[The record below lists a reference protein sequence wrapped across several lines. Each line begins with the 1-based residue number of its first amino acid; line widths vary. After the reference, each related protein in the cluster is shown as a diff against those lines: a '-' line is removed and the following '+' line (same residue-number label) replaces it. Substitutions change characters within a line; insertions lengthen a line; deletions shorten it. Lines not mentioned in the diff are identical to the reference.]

1 MKKMTIFR
9 IALTFAWFAIATGWA
24 VLYFMGKEVDASC
37 AFWPSALCF
46 FLYLDKVIDDTK
58 TNK

>member
-1 MKKMTIFR
+1 MTIFR
-9 IALTFAWFAIATGWA
+9 IALAFAWFAIATGWA
-24 VLYFMGKEVDASC
+24 VLHFVGKEVDASC

-58 TNK
+58 INK